1 MCCDCIK
8 NIWKLF
14 KDNIKKLLIK
24 LGDIPLCR
32 VVGNRDYY
40 GKKIQIPYDMSK
52 TEAEEEIAASQER
65 QKKDES
71 IEIK

>member
-14 KDNIKKLLIK
+14 KDNIKQRLIK
-24 LGDIPLCR
+24 LGDSPLCR
-32 VVGNRDYY
+32 VVGKRDYY
-40 GKKIQIPYDMSK
+40 GGKIQIPYDMSK
-52 TEAEEEIAASQER
+52 KEVEEAIAAWQEH

-71 IEIK
+71 T

>member
-14 KDNIKKLLIK
+14 KDNIKKLLI
-24 LGDIPLCR
+24 R